1 MNEYRDWKDNT
12 PHTDTKAKITKLRN
26 VIKKRVIEVK
36 GALYRNAIISGVF
49 ELENQSLRKEDIK
62 YLPSG
67 KQRVKVIC
75 AWHGVTPPTTY
86 PQLTINDA
94 SIKIIENFTGTVAD
108 NIS

>member
-1 MNEYRDWKDNT
+1 MSEYPVWRDNT
-12 PHTDTKAKITKLRN
+12 PHTDYKAKITKLRK
-26 VIKKRVIEVK
+26 VSKKRIIEVK
-36 GALYRNAIISGVF
+36 GALYRGATVSGTF
-49 ELENQSLRKEDIK
+49 ELENQNPTKEDIK

-86 PQLTINDA
+86 PNLTINHA
-94 SIKIIENFTGTVAD
+94 SIKIIENYTGTVAD